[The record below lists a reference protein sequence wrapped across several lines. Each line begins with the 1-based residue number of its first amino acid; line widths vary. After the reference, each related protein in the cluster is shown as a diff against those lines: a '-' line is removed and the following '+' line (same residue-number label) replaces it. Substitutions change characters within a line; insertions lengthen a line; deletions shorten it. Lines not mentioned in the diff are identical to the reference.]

1 MWKNKKAN
9 SVQFCQLYDPFKQQL
24 RNILIKAQ
32 PRDKLESWLIARIIA
47 DKVNSFKCNV
57 SKYESVNEARC
68 VPSPDKHCQRTVPY
82 SSFSTSESNC
92 SESLCVSLVSHNRTL
107 KAVHS
112 SAVLAY
118 QKLQLS
124 KRGNCNSNCTKRRTE
139 DYRSDRTSDLLGT
152 VREGL
157 ENRKSA
163 AGGGELSYVSSIW
176 AVSAS
181 SADASTIQRIPRKN
195 INTTDILQ
203 FNTFV
208 GRFHFWDTI
217 NCNGL
222 IVNSNHFQKSSKIS
236 TTAVPLK
243 TLQRVKHQH
252 KEATEK
258 GGRAGETR
266 TAPPL
271 LSQTFAE
278 ETSHRKVDR

>member
-181 SADASTIQRIPRKN
+181 SADASTVLVQPFPKIKQNFNYSCPTEDASTCQARQRKR
-195 INTTDILQ
+195 
-203 FNTFV
+203 
-208 GRFHFWDTI
+208 
-217 NCNGL
+217 
-222 IVNSNHFQKSSKIS
+222 
-236 TTAVPLK
+236 A
-243 TLQRVKHQH
+243 
-252 KEATEK
+252 
-258 GGRAGETR
+258 GGRARRELR
-266 TAPPL
+266 HLFLVRL
-271 LSQTFAE
+271 LLKKRHTEKLTDEA
-278 ETSHRKVDR
+278 